1 MTRISDAVNRVVASP
16 APVIILDTCN
26 LLDLFRR
33 DSAERKPRAPAAE
46 IRTAAELLWT
56 MSTQVDAIHLVVPE
70 LVPRELEDHAD
81 RIEREFEGWL
91 ALHDENQQWLAEAA
105 STLGIRLGAAPAV
118 HPLGFQNRCRGLA
131 DDLLAR
137 AIVLDR
143 DQVALD
149 RAIRRLINKVRP
161 SHKKEV
167 KDSMNLEQALELCNR
182 LRSRGFSHPVA
193 FISSNRN
200 DFAASSTS
208 TQIHPDL
215 QDAFSAVS
223 MDYFTCLRDAVWE
236 LRASGEL
243 P

>member
-1 MTRISDAVNRVVASP
+1 MTRISDAVDGVIASP
-16 APVIILDTCN
+16 APVILLDTCN

-46 IRTAAELLWT
+46 IRIAAELVWT
-56 MSTQVDAIHLVVPE
+56 MSTRVDAIHLVVPE
-70 LVPRELEDHAD
+70 LVPLEFADHAD
-81 RIEREFEGWL
+81 RIESEFDGWL
-91 ALHDENQQWLAEAA
+91 AFHDENQQWLAEAA
-105 STLGIRLGAAPAV
+105 AALGIRLGAAPTV
-118 HPLGFQNRCRGLA
+118 HPLGIHSGCRGLA

-143 DQVALD
+143 DQVTLD

-167 KDSMNLEQALELCNR
+167 KDSMNLEQALEFCNQ
-182 LRSRGFSHPVA
+182 LRSRGFSDPVA
-193 FISSNRN
+193 FISSNKN

-208 TQIHPDL
+208 NQVHPDL
-215 QDAFSAVS
+215 RDNFSAVS